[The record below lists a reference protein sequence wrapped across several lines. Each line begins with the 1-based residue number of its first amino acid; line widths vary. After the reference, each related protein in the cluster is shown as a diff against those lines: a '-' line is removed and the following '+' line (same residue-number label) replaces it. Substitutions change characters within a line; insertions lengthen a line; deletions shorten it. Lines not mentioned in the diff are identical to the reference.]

1 MLYKPSEIMAKSHVR
16 TQEEYGVDVYK
27 KLLVKLD
34 GFKSGSVSTDFMF
47 SSCFVDKADADRC
60 YESID
65 KRLKK
70 SLEPSS
76 VEVDYVFLPPL
87 FIRSNAD
94 EIALLSNVILVFC
107 KSGPVIPVAFSENN
121 QTLHGDEKLPNL
133 IIKLY
138 QISCSEYV
146 DSSLLKTLISK

>member
-1 MLYKPSEIMAKSHVR
+1 MLYKPSEIMAKAQVR
-16 TQEEYGVDVYK
+16 SQEEYGVDVYK

-34 GFKSGSVSTDFMF
+34 GFKSGSVSSDFMF
-47 SSCFVDKADADRC
+47 SSCFLDKVDADQC
-60 YESID
+60 YRAID
-65 KRLKK
+65 RRLQK
-70 SLEPSS
+70 SLEPSQ

-94 EIALLSNVILVFC
+94 EIALLSKVILAFC
-107 KSGPVIPVAFSENN
+107 KEGIVVPIVFSENN

-138 QISCSEYV
+138 QISCSEFV